1 MINFDAVSWVLVAI
15 FPRCLIAL
23 EDHGAFYVMLFVLN
37 DDGVEIIIP
46 KRGLDPLLLSDFL
59 DYYLALYIM
68 RFYLKLIIAL
78 YIVHYVF
85 RRYRPSYQDD

>member
-1 MINFDAVSWVLVAI
+1 MINFDAVSSVLLAI
-15 FPRCLIAL
+15 FPRCLIVL

-46 KRGLDPLLLSDFL
+46 KRGVDPLLLSYFL
-59 DYYLALYIM
+59 DNYLASYIM
-68 RFYLKLIIAL
+68 RFYFKLIITL
-78 YIVHYVF
+78 HIVHYVF

>member
-1 MINFDAVSWVLVAI
+1 VAI
-15 FPRCLIAL
+15 FPRCLIVL

-46 KRGLDPLLLSDFL
+46 KRGVDPLLLSDFL
-59 DYYLALYIM
+59 DYYLASYIM
-68 RFYLKLIIAL
+68 RFYLKLIITL
-78 YIVHYVF
+78 HIVHYVF